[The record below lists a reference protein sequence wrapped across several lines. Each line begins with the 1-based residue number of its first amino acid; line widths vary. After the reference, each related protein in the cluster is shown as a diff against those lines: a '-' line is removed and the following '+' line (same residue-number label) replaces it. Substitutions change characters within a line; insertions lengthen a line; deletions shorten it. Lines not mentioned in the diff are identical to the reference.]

1 MTKRYI
7 EKKFNFN
14 VNLIIIIIFKWFPKS
29 TLHGIIKIHTNDE
42 CQVKFFKILKFNAL
56 FVLK

>member
-1 MTKRYI
+1 MTKRNV

-14 VNLIIIIIFKWFPKS
+14 VNLIIIIISKWFPKS
-29 TLHGIIKIHTNDE
+29 TLHGIIIHTNEE
-42 CQVKFFKILKFNAL
+42 CQVKFLKILKFNTS